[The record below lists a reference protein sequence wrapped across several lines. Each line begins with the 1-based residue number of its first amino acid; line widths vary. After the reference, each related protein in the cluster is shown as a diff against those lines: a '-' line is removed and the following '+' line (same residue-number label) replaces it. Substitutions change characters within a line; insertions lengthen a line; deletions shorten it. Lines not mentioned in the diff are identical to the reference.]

1 MNAAELTKALGGHWH
16 GASGIAR
23 CPAHDDHDPSLS
35 VRDGDDGRLLTH
47 CHAGCSAEAVWSAL
61 LERGLAGDGGGGKTD
76 VNDRFEKA
84 GTFRRSGGPPEG
96 NHQAHAIKIWRQT
109 RPAQGTPVEDY
120 LRHRGIT
127 IPIPFTI
134 RYHPA
139 LLHPDINQYLP
150 CMVAVVC
157 NVTSNITGIMR
168 TWLTMNGRKAPL
180 TRPRLALGALRGN
193 AVRLAPT
200 TDRVWLAEGV
210 EDGLALMQMMQEPAW
225 AVLGTSGYK
234 SIELPDRIKQ
244 VILAPDGDEAGQA
257 LIQDTAH
264 RLAGQGREVRAVK
277 LPAGKDWCDVLDEYE
292 ERAGVMEFDLE
303 MYRVTA
309 EGLAREEVFNV

>member
-1 MNAAELTKALGGHWH
+1 
-16 GASGIAR
+16 
-23 CPAHDDHDPSLS
+23 
-35 VRDGDDGRLLTH
+35 
-47 CHAGCSAEAVWSAL
+47 
-61 LERGLAGDGGGGKTD
+61 
-76 VNDRFEKA
+76 
-84 GTFRRSGGPPEG
+84 
-96 NHQAHAIKIWRQT
+96 
-109 RPAQGTPVEDY
+109 
-120 LRHRGIT
+120 
-127 IPIPFTI
+127 
-134 RYHPA
+134 
-139 LLHPDINQYLP
+139 
-150 CMVAVVC
+150 
-157 NVTSNITGIMR
+157 
-168 TWLTMNGRKAPL
+168 
-180 TRPRLALGALRGN
+180 
-193 AVRLAPT
+193 
-200 TDRVWLAEGV
+200 
-210 EDGLALMQMMQEPAW
+210 MQMMQEPAW